1 MCADFINKVVL
12 FLLLCTTGAPI
23 IAIVEI
29 SPYFYSACIDTK
41 VGTRL
46 GTEKQTSVLFL
57 KKQKINIA
65 VFFLCGACEMCNFCT
80 YNNLYF

>member
-46 GTEKQTSVLFL
+46 GTEIPQVIKET
-57 KKQKINIA
+57 NICS
-65 VFFLCGACEMCNFCT
+65 FSKETKN
-80 YNNLYF
+80 